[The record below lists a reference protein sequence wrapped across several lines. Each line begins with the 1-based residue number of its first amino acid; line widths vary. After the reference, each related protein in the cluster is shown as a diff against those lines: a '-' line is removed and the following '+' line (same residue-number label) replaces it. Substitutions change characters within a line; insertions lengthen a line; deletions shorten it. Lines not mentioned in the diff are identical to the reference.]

1 MKAIKIISGA
11 LIFPLAAYFM
21 GPVMPKP
28 ILTKELPLVS
38 ENVGEFVST
47 LETFEKVRPGNEAK
61 ILWANDST
69 HEQTEYVLLYLH
81 GFSASRR
88 EGFPLNEDFPGRY
101 GCNAYLA
108 HLASHGLVTENP
120 LIDMTPYRLYESAKQ
135 ALMIAQK
142 LGQKVIIMGTST
154 GGTLALKLAADFP
167 GMVYG
172 LILYSPNVRIK
183 QKASVLLSKPWGLQ
197 IARLNFGGDY
207 RVLEDDPES
216 EICKFWYRRYR
227 AEGPVYLQQLVDATM
242 KDKIFA
248 RVKCPLFLGYYF
260 KDEQHQDETVEVKA
274 GLEMFKR
281 IGTSVSQK
289 RAQAFPEAGSHV
301 IACDLTS
308 KSVVEVAKATYSFAE
323 EVLKMN
329 PKITGISS
337 F

>member
-38 ENVGEFVST
+38 ENIGEFVSN
-47 LETFEKVRPGNEAK
+47 LERIEKVRPGNEAK
-61 ILWANDST
+61 IIWANDST
-69 HEQTEYVLLYLH
+69 HESTEYVLLYLH

-88 EGFPLNEDFPGRY
+88 EGFPVNEDFPARY

-108 HLASHGLVTENP
+108 RLASHGLVTENP

-227 AEGPVYLQQLVDATM
+227 AEGPVFLQQLVDATM
-242 KDKIFA
+242 KDKVFA

-274 GLEMFKR
+274 GLEMFKH
-281 IGTSVSQK
+281 IGTPEAQK
-289 RAQAFPEAGSHV
+289 RALAFPEAGSHV

-308 KSVVEVAKATYSFAE
+308 KSVAEVTKATYSFAE
-323 EVLKMN
+323 EVMKME
-329 PKITGISS
+329 PK
-337 F
+337 